1 MASNEVYHAAFPG
14 HTRPFISIGLPFAQA
29 CRQHVTNTFKSK
41 RVYIIV
47 SKSISQTE
55 TFSNLRDELSDSI
68 AGIRYGIKQHVPW
81 QDVIEVANGM
91 SMNKD
96 T

>member
-1 MASNEVYHAAFPG
+1 MASNEVYFAAFPG
-14 HTRPFISIGLPFAQA
+14 HSRPFISIGLPFSQA

-47 SKSISQTE
+47 SQSISQTE
-55 TFSNLRDELSDSI
+55 TFFVLRDVLSDCI
-68 AGIRYGIKQHVPW
+68 AGVRFGIKQHVPW

-91 SMNKD
+91 SIDKD